1 MSLSG
6 ALQAKMTKWLTRE
19 ARLEAGETQDEDI
32 GREAPLGTATRVGDK
47 RASEVDDRLGN
58 RGAESRTRLET
69 DEPSVPVGD
78 ARPKGGGDTQTR
90 TETEREEYR

>member
-19 ARLEAGETQDEDI
+19 ARLEAKESQDEDM
-32 GREAPLGTATRVGDK
+32 GGEAPLGTATRVGKK

-58 RGAESRTRLET
+58 RGAGSRTRLEI
-69 DEPSVPVGD
+69 DKPSAPPRD
-78 ARPKGGGDTQTR
+78 ARP
-90 TETEREEYR
+90 REGQRYTDADSDR